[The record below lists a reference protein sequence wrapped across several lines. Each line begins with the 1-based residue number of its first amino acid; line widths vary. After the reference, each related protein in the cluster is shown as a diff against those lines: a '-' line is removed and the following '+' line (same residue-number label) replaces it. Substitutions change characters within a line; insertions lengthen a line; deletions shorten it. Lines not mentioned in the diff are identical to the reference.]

1 MRAAVVAQTTERNNL
16 LVLASDN
23 QTARPSV
30 RTTTG
35 IAATRCASDNLLL
48 LLGSLLVTN
57 APVTMSKRVQTATAM
72 A

>member
-1 MRAAVVAQTTERNNL
+1 MRAAVVAQTTERNHL

-23 QTARPSV
+23 QTARPGV
-30 RTTTG
+30 RTTIG
-35 IAATRCASDNLLL
+35 IAATRCASDNLL